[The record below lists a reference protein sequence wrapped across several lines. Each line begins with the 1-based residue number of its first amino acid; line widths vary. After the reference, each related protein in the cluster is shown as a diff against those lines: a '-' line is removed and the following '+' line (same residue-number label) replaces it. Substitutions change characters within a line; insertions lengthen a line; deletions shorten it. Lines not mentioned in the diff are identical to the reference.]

1 MYMYMCTYICAQVD
15 NPFYFLEDAGQR
27 LLSILLLHG
36 VYARL
41 LLVPAKMSADYSFDC
56 IPAARGVWLSVSVS
70 VSVCLC
76 LCVAVCLC
84 VCVCVCVCMCMCVC
98 MYVCMCV
105 CVLLAPAQLSAPAKM
120 SADCSFGCC
129 DSCGVGCGG
138 PAAAV
143 GLLPRLRHLC
153 YYRDISITA
162 ETETPLLLQRHFCHY
177 RD

>member
-98 MYVCMCV
+98 MYVCV
-105 CVLLAPAQLSAPAKM
+105 CVAGSRQIERSRQNER
-120 SADCSFGCC
+120 
-129 DSCGVGCGG
+129 
-138 PAAAV
+138 
-143 GLLPRLRHLC
+143 GLLLW
-153 YYRDISITA
+153 
-162 ETETPLLLQRHFCHY
+162 LL
-177 RD
+177 

>member
-1 MYMYMCTYICAQVD
+1 MYMYMYMCTYICAQVD

-36 VYARL
+36 MYGRL
-41 LLVPAKMSADYSFDC
+41 LLV
-56 IPAARGVWLSVSVS
+56 
-70 VSVCLC
+70 
-76 LCVAVCLC
+76 
-84 VCVCVCVCMCMCVC
+84 
-98 MYVCMCV
+98 
-105 CVLLAPAQLSAPAKM
+105 PAKM